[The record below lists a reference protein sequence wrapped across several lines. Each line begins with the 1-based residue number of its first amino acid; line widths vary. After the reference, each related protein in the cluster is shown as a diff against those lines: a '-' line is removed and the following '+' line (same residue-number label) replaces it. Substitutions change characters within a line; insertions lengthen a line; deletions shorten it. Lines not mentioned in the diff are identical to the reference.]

1 MSKTTWSIDKSHAE
15 IRFRIRHLMVS
26 WVTGTFQQFDVKLEM
41 EGHDIT
47 TADIHFTARVSSIST
62 NNEQRDTH
70 LRSGDFFDAAHHPL
84 LVFQSSAIK
93 KVNEDEY
100 EMQGMLT
107 MRGLSQAI
115 SLQIEFG
122 GIILDPQ
129 GNTRMGLSMAGKV
142 NRNDYGI
149 TFSRLSE
156 TGEKLLGETVSI
168 IGSAEFLEG

>member
-1 MSKTTWSIDKSHAE
+1 MFTHQSKEHSHQSTKFAQRMDKRLLFA
-15 IRFRIRHLMVS
+15 F
-26 WVTGTFQQFDVKLEM
+26 
-41 EGHDIT
+41 
-47 TADIHFTARVSSIST
+47 ARVF
-62 NNEQRDTH
+62 R
-70 LRSGDFFDAAHHPL
+70 
-84 LVFQSSAIK
+84 
-93 KVNEDEY
+93 
-100 EMQGMLT
+100 LT